1 MIFGKPVTELIPA
14 RHSVRSYAPGR
25 MTSGQVQQL
34 REYLAGVDGLGESRV
49 RLRLVDS
56 GETAGGA
63 RVGTYGVI
71 RGASHYIVP
80 VIPADDPAALV
91 QLGYRMEKAALFA
104 VSLGLGTCWL
114 GGTFTHGAFARLV
127 ELQAFDSLPAVMPV
141 GVPAARPRLMD
152 RVMHAVPG
160 AGRRREWY
168 ELFFDGDAS
177 HALGRQQAGAFAGP
191 LEMVRLAPSSM
202 NSQPWRIIRDGN
214 TFRFYGDSA
223 GGPLADTHRID
234 VGIAMCH
241 FDLAAREAGLVGG
254 FAAESSEGNYSL
266 PHLTFIAGWVGG
278 ANG

>member
-1 MIFGKPVTELIPA
+1 MIFEKPVTELISA

-25 MTSGQVQQL
+25 MTSGQVQRL

-56 GETAGGA
+56 GETADGA

-80 VIPADDPAALV
+80 VIPADDPAALA
-91 QLGYRMEKAALFA
+91 QLGYRLEKAALFA

-127 ELQAFDSLPAVMPV
+127 DLQAFNSLPAVMAV

-168 ELFFDGDAS
+168 ELFFDGDAV

-214 TFRFYGDSA
+214 TFRFYGYSA
-223 GGPLADTHRID
+223 GGPLSDTGRID
-234 VGIAMCH
+234 MGIAMSH
-241 FDLAAREAGLVGG
+241 FDLAAQEAGLAGG
-254 FAAESSEGNYSL
+254 FAPQPSDGDYSL
-266 PHLTFIAGWVGG
+266 PRLTFIAAWAGG